1 MKRSL
6 EKSLISMS
14 VAEREEAIGK
24 LINIT
29 REIEKYSHSFFWQG
43 HGKTSWSTYITVQ
56 LGTDVI
62 EFDSDYHESY
72 RHCYYNKTL
81 TFNGKKT
88 TCLLLKNIIAKLREL
103 NAPPVED
110 DVSIL

>member
-6 EKSLISMS
+6 EKNLISMS

-24 LINIT
+24 LIDIT

-43 HGKTSWSTYITVQ
+43 HGKTDWSTHITVQ

-72 RHCYYNKTL
+72 KHCYYYKTL
-81 TFNGKKT
+81 TFNGEKT
-88 TCLLLKNIIAKLREL
+88 TRLLLKNIVAKLREL
-103 NAPPVED
+103 NAPTVED